1 MDSQQEGEAEEM
13 VPEFS
18 TFRYG
23 QQRTRVLRE
32 KYVPWHNIPI
42 EM

>member
-1 MDSQQEGEAEEM
+1 MDSQQEQEAEET

-23 QQRTRVLRE
+23 QQRTGVLRE
-32 KYVPWHNIPI
+32 KYVLWHNIPI

>member
-1 MDSQQEGEAEEM
+1 MDSQQEEEAEEM
-13 VPEFS
+13 MPEFS

>member
-1 MDSQQEGEAEEM
+1 MDSQQEQEAEET

-32 KYVPWHNIPI
+32 KYVLWHNISI